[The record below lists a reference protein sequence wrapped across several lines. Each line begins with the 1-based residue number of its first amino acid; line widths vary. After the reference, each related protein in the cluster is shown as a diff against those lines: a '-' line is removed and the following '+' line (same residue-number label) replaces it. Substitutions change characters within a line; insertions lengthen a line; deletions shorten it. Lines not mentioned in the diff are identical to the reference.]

1 MVIRQVG
8 VWSVARMY
16 GILSAAAGLLAG
28 LLFACIA
35 LVGAGV
41 GPRNQ
46 EMPSFIGAAFGVG
59 AVIIFPIFYGVMGL
73 IAGAIGGALYNVFA
87 GMVGGIEID
96 VA

>member
-1 MVIRQVG
+1 MVIRSVG

-35 LVGAGV
+35 LVGAGI

-46 EMPSFIGAAFGVG
+46 DMPAFAGAMFGVG
-59 AVIIFPIFYGVMGL
+59 AVIFLPIFYGVLGL

-87 GMVGGIEID
+87 GIVGGIEID
-96 VA
+96 VT

>member
-16 GILSAAAGLLAG
+16 GILSAAGGLLMG

-35 LVGAGV
+35 LVGAGI

-59 AVIIFPIFYGVMGL
+59 AVIIFRSSTACLASLP
-73 IAGAIGGALYNVFA
+73 ARSGGPLQRFA
-87 GMVGGIEID
+87 GMVGGTR
-96 VA
+96 

>member
-1 MVIRQVG
+1 MIIRRVG

-16 GILSAAAGLLAG
+16 GALSVCAGLLGG
-28 LLFACIA
+28 LFFACIA
-35 LVGAGV
+35 LIGAGI

-46 EMPSFIGAAFGVG
+46 EMPSFVGAAFGVG

-73 IAGAIGGALYNVFA
+73 IVGAIGGALYNVFA

-96 VA
+96 VT

>member
-1 MVIRQVG
+1 MIIRRVG

-35 LVGAGV
+35 LVGAGI
-41 GPRNQ
+41 GPRSQ
-46 EMPSFIGAAFGVG
+46 EMPSFVGAAFGVG
-59 AVIIFPIFYGVMGL
+59 AVIFLPIFYGVLG
-73 IAGAIGGALYNVFA
+73 IVAGAIGGALYNVFA

-96 VA
+96 VT